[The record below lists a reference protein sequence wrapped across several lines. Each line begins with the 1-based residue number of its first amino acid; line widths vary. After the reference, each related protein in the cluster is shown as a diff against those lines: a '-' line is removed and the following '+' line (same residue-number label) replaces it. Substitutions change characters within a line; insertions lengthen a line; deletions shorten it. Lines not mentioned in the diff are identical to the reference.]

1 MTKNQPSVGSMFAG
15 IGGFDLGFERA
26 GFRVAWCIEFDKHA
40 QAVLRKR
47 FPLTKVYGDIRE
59 VDASTLERVDVVCG
73 GFPCQDVSVAGKR
86 AGLAGGRTGLFFD
99 AIRIVRQL
107 QPQLLVL
114 ENVAGL
120 LSSNNGLDFAAV
132 IREVGEGWNCEEVA
146 WRILDSQYFG
156 VAQRRNRVFVV
167 GGVAAGHAEQ
177 VLALGES
184 VSGNPP
190 TRREA
195 GQDFAADPQTSS
207 TASCRV
213 YGGSSQSV
221 SDTVTSKW
229 HKQSGGP
236 AGSECGLFVAEV
248 PMYQEVVGPLLAVDY
263 KGINNQYVQAEKV
276 IVTPTLSPVSHAFY
290 STGGSHGLELHPEL
304 SPPLKVGSGLDIP
317 SPVAVAYRKSRRAQ
331 SSTDCETW
339 VEDGLANTLNAFDV
353 GDTRTTHAVCAIQG
367 NLIGRVNGGPS
378 GVGVSVNEPMYT
390 LTSTDVHAVC
400 AIPIHDQATR
410 WAGKNGEKSDGKGNG
425 FGVGNEGD
433 PSPTLTQGDKHAVAV
448 FPIDL
453 RNAMRDPE
461 KLDAQNRQGCGIGNE
476 GDPSSTLLGH
486 HTPAVALT
494 ARESGQGYWM
504 QDSISGTLRA
514 EGENRPSRP
523 SNVICNTSMVVRRL
537 TPVECERLQGFPDG
551 WTDIGTAE
559 KPTSDTHRYKQ
570 LGNAVTVNVA
580 EWIAR
585 RAMDCLQ

>member
-47 FPLTKVYGDIRE
+47 FPLTKIYGDIRE
-59 VDASTLERVDVVCG
+59 VDASTLERVDVICG

-86 AGLAGGRTGLFFD
+86 AGLAGGRTGLFYD

-177 VLALGES
+177 ILALNES

-236 AGSECGLFVAEV
+236 AGSECGLFVAEI

-263 KGINNQYVQAEKV
+263 KGINNQYVHAEKV
-276 IVTPTLSPVSHAFY
+276 IVTPNTLSSVSHAFY

-304 SPPLKVGSGLDIP
+304 SPPLKVGSGIDIP

-339 VEDGLANTLNAFDV
+339 VEDGVANTLNAFDV

-367 NLIGRVNGGPS
+367 NLIGRVHGGPS

-425 FGVGNEGD
+425 FGVGKDGD

-448 FPIDL
+448 AL
-453 RNAMRDPE
+453 
-461 KLDAQNRQGCGIGNE
+461 
-476 GDPSSTLLGH
+476 
-486 HTPAVALT
+486 PA
-494 ARESGQGYWM
+494 
-504 QDSISGTLRA
+504 
-514 EGENRPSRP
+514 
-523 SNVICNTSMVVRRL
+523 SMVVRRL

-559 KPTSDTHRYKQ
+559 KPTSDAHRYKQ